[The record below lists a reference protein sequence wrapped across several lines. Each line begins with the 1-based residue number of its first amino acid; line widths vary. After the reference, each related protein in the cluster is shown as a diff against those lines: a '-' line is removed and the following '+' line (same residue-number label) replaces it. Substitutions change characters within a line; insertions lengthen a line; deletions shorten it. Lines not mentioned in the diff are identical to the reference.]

1 MTTLTTERLVIRCF
15 TVDDASA
22 LREIILQYQASEYA
36 VYDHAWPTS
45 VDEIRGVAEWFA
57 SGDTFLAVGLR
68 ESGGLNGYVALN
80 PVEEASVQDHGPNH
94 VYGLGYCFNFD
105 YHGRGYATEACRA
118 ALGRAFDELGADRV
132 TAGTAA
138 ANAPSCRLLAGLGFR
153 RTGEDSTS
161 FRTNPDGTPIEFLA
175 HFFALDRDDWIC
187 ASSRG

>member
-1 MTTLTTERLVIRCF
+1 MTTLTTERLVIRNF
-15 TVDDASA
+15 TIDDASA

-36 VYDHAWPTS
+36 VYDLAWPTS

-118 ALGRAFDELGADRV
+118 ALGR
-132 TAGTAA
+132 
-138 ANAPSCRLLAGLGFR
+138 FR
-153 RTGEDSTS
+153 RIGCRQGDCRYCCRKRAILQAIGWTWLQAHWGR
-161 FRTNPDGTPIEFLA
+161 FNILPDK
-175 HFFALDRDDWIC
+175 
-187 ASSRG
+187 SRWNTD